1 MLRLLP
7 GSAPQSSWVL
17 EVVMTDKKF
26 HVAPRFA
33 AQLALVAL
41 TLGTLFGVVV
51 RAAADEIKIGIIM
64 EARPAEQPWSA
75 AIYDA
80 AQALAKKN
88 PSLKF
93 LQSYKAY
100 DPTSAE
106 PVARQMLQE
115 GAVILD
121 MHSFA
126 LNDVAHALA
135 KEFPK
140 IPMSVSS
147 FDPPVQPNLNIG
159 TVSYLQVGYSNCWLL
174 AKLSKSGKIAFV
186 GALPIPYATEALKG
200 CELGAAAANSGTKV
214 LAGYGNSF
222 SNPQTTR
229 EVAQGLLD
237 QGADVLFPASATEDS
252 LGGFQLC
259 EQKQIPC
266 AGWVSDVRRYAP
278 NYGVVSAIAN
288 WTIFLEGLIAQ
299 HTSGKLEAN
308 TFDASFGNGGL
319 TPQPFEGAPGKLVPA
334 DVQKGYADVIKALTE
349 GKIELPK
356 SQAHPCCT

>member
-1 MLRLLP
+1 MT
-7 GSAPQSSWVL
+7 GKTISGVS
-17 EVVMTDKKF
+17 VMRARAF
-26 HVAPRFA
+26 FVPLAVAA
-33 AQLALVAL
+33 AL
-41 TLGTLFGVVV
+41 TMSCATVLHAEET
-51 RAAADEIKIGIIM
+51 KIGLIM

-75 AIYDA
+75 AVYDA

-126 LNDVAHALA
+126 LNDVAHVMA

-140 IPMSVSS
+140 VPMSVSS
-147 FDPPVQPNLNIG
+147 FDPPVQPNLSIG
-159 TVSYLQVGYSNCWLL
+159 TASYLQVGYSNCWLL
-174 AKLSKSGKIAFV
+174 AKLSKAGKIAFV
-186 GALPIPYATEALKG
+186 GAMPIPYATELLKG
-200 CELGAAAANSGTKV
+200 CELGAAAAKSEAKV
-214 LAGYGNSF
+214 LSGYGNSF

-229 EVAQGLLD
+229 EQAQGLLD

-266 AGWVSDVRRYAP
+266 AGWASDARRFSP
-278 NYGVVSAIAN
+278 NYGVVSAIVN
-288 WTIFLEGLIAQ
+288 WTVLLESLIKQ
-299 HTSGKLEAN
+299 HETGKLEAT

-319 TPQPFEGAPGKLVPA
+319 TAQPFEGAPAKLVPA
-334 DVQKGYADVIKALTE
+334 DIQKGYADVVKALTD
-349 GKIELPK
+349 GKIDLPK

>member
-1 MLRLLP
+1 MIGQSFHRIQLNGRSVVIAIALSIAATVVY
-7 GSAPQSSWVL
+7 GSAAVS
-17 EVVMTDKKF
+17 
-26 HVAPRFA
+26 
-33 AQLALVAL
+33 
-41 TLGTLFGVVV
+41 
-51 RAAADEIKIGIIM
+51 ADETKIGIIM

-80 AQALAKKN
+80 AQALAKKS

-115 GAVILD
+115 GAVVLD

-126 LNDVAHALA
+126 LNDVAHTLA

-159 TVSYLQVGYSNCWLL
+159 TASYLQVGYSDCWLL

-186 GALPIPYATEALKG
+186 GAMPIPYATELLKG
-200 CELGAAAANSGTKV
+200 CELGAAAANSNAKV
-214 LAGYGNSF
+214 LSGYGNSF

-229 EVAQGLLD
+229 EQAQGLLD

-259 EQKQIPC
+259 EQKHIPC
-266 AGWVSDVRRYAP
+266 AGWASDARRYSA
-278 NYGVVSAIAN
+278 NYGVISAIVD
-288 WTIFLEGLIAQ
+288 WTGMLESLIKQ
-299 HTSGKLEAN
+299 HQTGKLEAT
-308 TFDASFGNGGL
+308 TFDASFENGGL
-319 TPQPFEGAPGKLVPA
+319 RSQPFQGAPAKLVPA
-334 DVQKGYADVIKALTE
+334 DVQKGYTDIVQQLKD
-349 GKIELPK
+349 GKINLPK

>member
-1 MLRLLP
+1 
-7 GSAPQSSWVL
+7 
-17 EVVMTDKKF
+17 MTGKTFDLMR
-26 HVAPRFA
+26 RFA
-33 AQLALVAL
+33 AQLTLGAL
-41 TLGTLFGVVV
+41 TLCALFGVVGDAV
-51 RAAADEIKIGIIM
+51 ADEIKIGIIM

-106 PVARQMLQE
+106 PIARQMLQE

-126 LNDVAHALA
+126 LNDVAHVLA

-147 FDPPVQPNLNIG
+147 FDPPVQPNS
-159 TVSYLQVGYSNCWLL
+159 TSERRVLQVGYSNCWLL

-200 CELGAAAANSGTKV
+200 CELGAAAANSGAKV

-222 SNPQTTR
+222 SIDNTTR
-229 EVAQGLLD
+229 EQAQGLLD
-237 QGADVLFPASATEDS
+237 QGADVLFPASAT
-252 LGGFQLC
+252 
-259 EQKQIPC
+259 
-266 AGWVSDVRRYAP
+266 VRICWKDL
-278 NYGVVSAIAN
+278 SFAN
-288 WTIFLEGLIAQ
+288 RSIF
-299 HTSGKLEAN
+299 
-308 TFDASFGNGGL
+308 
-319 TPQPFEGAPGKLVPA
+319 PAPG
-334 DVQKGYADVIKALTE
+334 G
-349 GKIELPK
+349 
-356 SQAHPCCT
+356 

>member
-1 MLRLLP
+1 MSDNRRYLVPL
-7 GSAPQSSWVL
+7 
-17 EVVMTDKKF
+17 
-26 HVAPRFA
+26 A
-33 AQLALVAL
+33 AAL
-41 TLGTLFGVVV
+41 TL
-51 RAAADEIKIGIIM
+51 AAACAAAFPAAAEEIKVGIIM

-80 AQALAKKN
+80 AQALLKKN

-115 GAVILD
+115 GAVVLD

-126 LNDVAHALA
+126 LNDVAHVLA
-135 KEFPK
+135 KEFPA

-159 TVSYLQVGYSNCWLL
+159 TASYLQVGYSNCWLL
-174 AKLSKSGKIAFV
+174 AKLSKSGKVAFV
-186 GALPIPYATEALKG
+186 GAMPIPYATELLKG
-200 CELGAAAANSGTKV
+200 CELGAAAANSGAKV
-214 LAGYGNSF
+214 LSGYGNSF

-229 EVAQGLLD
+229 EQAQGLLD

-259 EQKQIPC
+259 EQKHIPC
-266 AGWVSDVRRYAP
+266 AGWASDARRYSA
-278 NYGVVSAIAN
+278 NYGVVSAILN
-288 WTIFLEGLIAQ
+288 WTLLLESLIKQ
-299 HTSGKLEAN
+299 HQTGKLEAT

-319 TPQPFEGAPGKLVPA
+319 TPQPFDGAPAKLVPA
-334 DVQKGYADVIKALTE
+334 DVQKGYADVVKALAE
-349 GKIELPK
+349 GKISLPK
-356 SQAHPCCT
+356 SQAHPCCI

>member
-1 MLRLLP
+1 MIGKIFRKDPVARGAAGAAL
-7 GSAPQSSWVL
+7 SA
-17 EVVMTDKKF
+17 
-26 HVAPRFA
+26 VA
-33 AQLALVAL
+33 AL
-41 TLGTLFGVVV
+41 TLTMMISGV
-51 RAAADEIKIGIIM
+51 AAPASAEEIKVGIIM

-80 AQALAKKN
+80 AQALGKKN

-115 GAVILD
+115 GVVVLD

-126 LNDVAHALA
+126 LNDVAHVLA

-147 FDPPVQPNLNIG
+147 FDPPVQPNLSIG
-159 TVSYLQVGYSNCWLL
+159 TASYLQVGYSNCWLL

-186 GALPIPYATEALKG
+186 GAMPIPYATELLKG
-200 CELGAAAANSGTKV
+200 CELGAAAANPAAKV
-214 LAGYGNSF
+214 LSGYGNSF

-229 EVAQGLLD
+229 EQAQGLLD

-259 EQKQIPC
+259 EQKKIPC
-266 AGWVSDVRRYAP
+266 AGWASDSRRYSA
-278 NYGVVSAIAN
+278 NYGVISAILD
-288 WTIFLEGLIAQ
+288 WTVLLESLLKQ
-299 HTSGKLEAN
+299 HQTGKLEAT
-308 TFDASFGNGGL
+308 TFDATFGNGGL
-319 TPQPFEGAPGKLVPA
+319 ISQPFEGAPAKLVPA
-334 DVQKGYADVIKALTE
+334 DVQKGYADVVKALSQ
-349 GKIELPK
+349 GKINLPK

>member
-1 MLRLLP
+1 MTNTRSDRA
-7 GSAPQSSWVL
+7 SAAR
-17 EVVMTDKKF
+17 
-26 HVAPRFA
+26 APRYGLLLA
-33 AQLALVAL
+33 ALSAV
-41 TLGTLFGVVV
+41 TLCGAAI
-51 RAAADEIKIGIIM
+51 RASADEMKIGIIM

-80 AQALAKKN
+80 AQALGKKN

-115 GAVILD
+115 GAVVLD

-126 LNDVAHALA
+126 LNDVAHVLA

-147 FDPPVQPNLNIG
+147 FDPPVQPNLSIG
-159 TVSYLQVGYSNCWLL
+159 TASYLQVGYSNCWLL

-186 GALPIPYATEALKG
+186 GAMPIPYATELLKG
-200 CELGAAAANSGTKV
+200 CELGATAANGAAKV
-214 LAGYGNSF
+214 LSGYGNSF
-222 SNPQTTR
+222 SNQQTTR
-229 EVAQGLLD
+229 EQAQGLLD

-259 EQKQIPC
+259 EQKKIPC
-266 AGWVSDVRRYAP
+266 AGWASDARRYSP
-278 NYGVVSAIAN
+278 NYGVVSAILN
-288 WTIFLEGLIAQ
+288 WTVMLQSLIKQ
-299 HTSGKLEAN
+299 HETGKLEA
-308 TFDASFGNGGL
+308 TTYDATFGNGGL
-319 TPQPFEGAPGKLVPA
+319 ISQPFAGASAKLVPV
-334 DVQKGYADVIKALTE
+334 DVQKGYADVVKALSE

>member
-1 MLRLLP
+1 
-7 GSAPQSSWVL
+7 
-17 EVVMTDKKF
+17 MTDKTF
-26 HVAPRFA
+26 LVTARFVGGLA
-33 AQLALVAL
+33 GLILALPTA
-41 TLGTLFGVVV
+41 FGVVAG
-51 RAAADEIKIGIIM
+51 AAAEELKVGLIM

-80 AQALAKKN
+80 AQALTKKN

-115 GAVILD
+115 GAVVLD

-126 LNDVAHALA
+126 LNDVAHVLA

-147 FDPPVQPNLNIG
+147 FDPPVQPNLSIG

-200 CELGAAAANSGTKV
+200 CELGAAAANSGAKV

-229 EVAQGLLD
+229 EQSQGLLD

-259 EQKQIPC
+259 EQKHIPC

-278 NYGVVSAIAN
+278 NYGVVSAVTN
-288 WTIFLEGLIAQ
+288 WTIFLENLIAQ
-299 HTSGKLEAN
+299 HSSGKLEAS
-308 TFDASFGNGGL
+308 TFDAGFGNGGL
-319 TPQPFEGAPGKLVPA
+319 AAQPFEGEPGKLVPP
-334 DVQKGYADVIKALTE
+334 DVQKGYADVVKALTE

>member
-1 MLRLLP
+1 MIGR
-7 GSAPQSSWVL
+7 SSRKDPTARATTCITL
-17 EVVMTDKKF
+17 SIG
-26 HVAPRFA
+26 A
-33 AQLALVAL
+33 ALALLMTGGAL
-41 TLGTLFGVVV
+41 VS
-51 RAAADEIKIGIIM
+51 AAAAETKIGIVM

-88 PSLKF
+88 PSLKI

-126 LNDVAHALA
+126 LNDVAHVLA

-140 IPMSVSS
+140 IPMSVTG

-159 TVSYLQVGYSNCWLL
+159 AVSYLQIGYSNCWLL
-174 AKLSKSGKIAFV
+174 AKLSKTGKIAFV
-186 GALPIPYATEALKG
+186 GAMPIPYATELLEG
-200 CELGAAAANSGTKV
+200 CELGAAAANKDAKV
-214 LAGYGNSF
+214 LSGYGNSF

-229 EVAQGLLD
+229 EQAQGLLD
-237 QGADVLFPASATEDS
+237 QGADTLFPASATEDS

-259 EQKQIPC
+259 EQKSIPC
-266 AGWVSDVRRYAP
+266 AGWASDARRFSP
-278 NYGVVSAIAN
+278 NFGVISAVID
-288 WTIFLEGLIAQ
+288 WTVLLESLIKQ
-299 HTSGKLEAN
+299 HETGKLEA
-308 TFDASFGNGGL
+308 TTLDSTFGNGGL
-319 TPQPFEGAPGKLVPA
+319 TSQPFEGAPAKHVPS
-334 DVQKGYADVIKALTE
+334 DVQKGYVEVVKALAA
-349 GKIELPK
+349 GKIDLPK
-356 SQAHPCCT
+356 SKAHPCCI

>member
-1 MLRLLP
+1 VTNQIFPNSLCKQAAYAAALVLVLAATP
-7 GSAPQSSWVL
+7 GGSGA
-17 EVVMTDKKF
+17 
-26 HVAPRFA
+26 FA
-33 AQLALVAL
+33 AE
-41 TLGTLFGVVV
+41 
-51 RAAADEIKIGIIM
+51 EIKVGIIM

-75 AIYDA
+75 AIYDT

-93 LQSYKAY
+93 LQSFKAY

-106 PVARQMLQE
+106 PVARQMLE
-115 GAVILD
+115 DGAAVLD

-126 LNDVAHALA
+126 LNDVAHTLA

-147 FDPPVQPNLNIG
+147 FDPPVQPNLSIG
-159 TVSYLQVGYSNCWLL
+159 TASYLQVGYSNCWLL

-186 GALPIPYATEALKG
+186 GAMPIPYATELLQG
-200 CELGAAAANSGTKV
+200 CELGAAAANKDAKV
-214 LAGYGNSF
+214 LSGYGNSF

-229 EVAQGLLD
+229 EQAQGLLD

-259 EQKQIPC
+259 EQKHLPC
-266 AGWVSDVRRYAP
+266 AGWASDARRYAA
-278 NYGVVSAIAN
+278 NYGIISAVLD
-288 WTIFLEGLIAQ
+288 WTALLESLIQQ
-299 HTSGKLEAN
+299 HQTGKLEAT

-319 TPQPFEGAPGKLVPA
+319 RSQPFEGAPAKLVPA
-334 DVQKGYADVIKALTE
+334 DVQKGYAEVVQALKD

-356 SQAHPCCT
+356 SKAHPCCT

>member
-1 MLRLLP
+1 MVAQTVRKMYVAGVLAITLMVIAC
-7 GSAPQSSWVL
+7 GSA
-17 EVVMTDKKF
+17 
-26 HVAPRFA
+26 
-33 AQLALVAL
+33 
-41 TLGTLFGVVV
+41 V
-51 RAAADEIKIGIIM
+51 RAEDIKVGIIM

-80 AQALAKKN
+80 AQALGKKN

-115 GAVILD
+115 GAVVLN

-126 LNDVAHALA
+126 LNDVAHTLA

-147 FDPPVQPNLNIG
+147 FDPPVQPNLSIG
-159 TVSYLQVGYSNCWLL
+159 TASYLQIGYSNCWLL
-174 AKLSKSGKIAFV
+174 AKLSKTGKIAFV
-186 GALPIPYATEALKG
+186 GAMPIPYATELLKG
-200 CELGAAAANSGTKV
+200 CELGAAAANSNAKV

-229 EVAQGLLD
+229 EQAQGLLD

-259 EQKQIPC
+259 EQKHIPC
-266 AGWVSDVRRYAP
+266 AGWASDARRYSA
-278 NYGVVSAIAN
+278 NYGVVSAIVD
-288 WTIFLEGLIAQ
+288 WTVLLESLIRQ
-299 HTSGKLEAN
+299 HQTGKLEAT
-308 TFDASFGNGGL
+308 TFDAAFGNGGL
-319 TPQPFEGAPGKLVPA
+319 TSQPFDGAPAKLVPA
-334 DVQKGYADVIKALTE
+334 EVQKGYADVVQALKDS
-349 GKIELPK
+349 KIELPK
-356 SQAHPCCT
+356 SEAHPCCT

>member
-1 MLRLLP
+1 
-7 GSAPQSSWVL
+7 
-17 EVVMTDKKF
+17 MTDKAG
-26 HVAPRFA
+26 VPRRVRGAAILFA
-33 AQLALVAL
+33 TMLMLATNLCMA
-41 TLGTLFGVVV
+41 TTT
-51 RAAADEIKIGIIM
+51 AADEVKIGIIM

-80 AQALAKKN
+80 AQALAKTN
-88 PSLKF
+88 PSLSF

-115 GAVILD
+115 GAVVLD

-126 LNDVAHALA
+126 LNDVAHVLA

-147 FDPPVQPNLNIG
+147 FDPPVQPNLSIG
-159 TVSYLQVGYSNCWLL
+159 TASYLQVGYSNCWLL
-174 AKLSKSGKIAFV
+174 ARLSKSGKIAFV
-186 GALPIPYATEALKG
+186 GAMPIPYATELLKG
-200 CELGAAAANSGTKV
+200 CELGATAANSGAKV
-214 LAGYGNSF
+214 LSGYGNSF

-229 EVAQGLLD
+229 EEAQGLLD

-259 EQKQIPC
+259 EQKHIPC
-266 AGWVSDVRRYAP
+266 AGWASDARRYSA
-278 NYGVVSAIAN
+278 NYGVISAILN
-288 WTIFLEGLIAQ
+288 WTGLLKSLIKQ
-299 HTSGKLEAN
+299 HETGKLEAT
-308 TFDASFGNGGL
+308 TFDATFGNGGL
-319 TPQPFEGAPGKLVPA
+319 TPQPFDGASAKLVPA
-334 DVQKGYADVIKALTE
+334 DVQKGYADIVKALSD

>member
-1 MLRLLP
+1 MANKP
-7 GSAPQSSWVL
+7 AG
-17 EVVMTDKKF
+17 
-26 HVAPRFA
+26 
-33 AQLALVAL
+33 
-41 TLGTLFGVVV
+41 VV
-51 RAAADEIKIGIIM
+51 RAVRRAAVFAVATLMLASNGTMKVAADEMKIGIIM

-115 GAVILD
+115 GAVVLD

-126 LNDVAHALA
+126 LNDVAHVLA

-147 FDPPVQPNLNIG
+147 FDPPVQPNLSIG
-159 TVSYLQVGYSNCWLL
+159 TASYLQVGYSNCWLL

-186 GALPIPYATEALKG
+186 GAMPIPYATELLKG
-200 CELGAAAANSGTKV
+200 CELGATAANSGSKV
-214 LAGYGNSF
+214 LSGYGNSF

-229 EVAQGLLD
+229 EQAQGLLD

-259 EQKQIPC
+259 EQKHIPC
-266 AGWVSDVRRYAP
+266 AGWASDARRYSA
-278 NYGVVSAIAN
+278 NYGVISAILN
-288 WTIFLEGLIAQ
+288 WTVMLESLIKQ
-299 HTSGKLEAN
+299 HEGGKLEAT
-308 TFDASFGNGGL
+308 TFDATFGNGGL
-319 TPQPFEGAPGKLVPA
+319 TPQPFDGASAKLVPA
-334 DVQKGYADVIKALTE
+334 DVQKGYSDIVKALTE